1 MLHNY
6 MFRPYIKP
14 SSGCIR
20 LALRIMFPDD
30 KVYYFD
36 NEISIIMIEI
46 LKAKRIQPED
56 GLI

>member
-20 LALRIMFPDD
+20 LALRIMYPDD